1 MWSSDSRQ
9 WSNSSGYQGS
19 RDWNNKSQQS
29 WQASSH
35 DWWASNKDGNVTG
48 SVTASK
54 LVLPSHFKSDDKFF
68 DSSAVGSGNHQFHR
82 VIQSTDWSR
91 KAQLAGRSVEDL
103 RVHEL
108 CFRGMSIREMKA
120 DVDAVAL
127 ECIKEQGFPV
137 PDKHKQAASFMEPL
151 VDVLLKEIKGQE
163 AQAELA
169 IRKFAS
175 RLCATQAKEDV
186 PEGTHHCLLSAF
198 TVTQVAPAAAYAIQ
212 LMLNTVW
219 NGLDLSLPEIW
230 RRIHHY
236 LQDMPSSV
244 DLLEFNDDLVGF
256 FNSVP
261 REMIISALQLL
272 IRNYQQKTGVQV
284 FTIDLR
290 KSTAS
295 AQRALP
301 HKPRGGRSGNIR
313 VLDAQHLVCIAQ
325 LSFRTGVFVANHKCL
340 QQIRGTCIGNQI
352 SPVLS
357 SLPVILRERM
367 WKQYPVDER
376 FPVNP
381 LRATDCES
389 SVASDISIGPPIEW
403 VGRAAW
409 LSEQTKRWQNVPTP
423 ELQEYLR
430 HILSLLPREVI
441 SSENQRLWQMQ
452 PSVVLTFCRA
462 RVAAKLPYTSVFRN
476 TAKVWAANDR
486 IVWEFETHGMP
497 GPALAPTTAS
507 TAHYRWFHC
516 AADLTLIRLCT
527 AGRMLRTCSETVGMQ
542 PGETPYAFF
551 GRAGFDTTPRENA
564 RKVADPQSHGQ
575 NRTGVIVSGRLCT
588 SHHEMMGASTYWE
601 TLQCK
606 EHELVRGTSS
616 DKRWAIRESSAAVD
630 RFYLVCVRPPLT
642 VRVPTWPQLLS
653 DTAAPTEIMSCLMNA
668 PIEDWW

>member
-1 MWSSDSRQ
+1 MH
-9 WSNSSGYQGS
+9 G
-19 RDWNNKSQQS
+19 
-29 WQASSH
+29 ASL
-35 DWWASNKDGNVTG
+35 T
-48 SVTASK
+48 
-54 LVLPSHFKSDDKFF
+54 
-68 DSSAVGSGNHQFHR
+68 
-82 VIQSTDWSR
+82 
-91 KAQLAGRSVEDL
+91 
-103 RVHEL
+103 
-108 CFRGMSIREMKA
+108 
-120 DVDAVAL
+120 
-127 ECIKEQGFPV
+127 
-137 PDKHKQAASFMEPL
+137 
-151 VDVLLKEIKGQE
+151 
-163 AQAELA
+163 
-169 IRKFAS
+169 
-175 RLCATQAKEDV
+175 
-186 PEGTHHCLLSAF
+186 
-198 TVTQVAPAAAYAIQ
+198 TQVARDGTTPKASAITARTVATTSAVTPTDPGAELVLQQAEDTLLDEETMYALLQ
-212 LMLNTVW
+212 QDSLASPLSYHW
-219 NGLDLSLPEIW
+219 SLP
-230 RRIHHY
+230 
-236 LQDMPSSV
+236 PTT
-244 DLLEFNDDLVGF
+244 
-256 FNSVP
+256 
-261 REMIISALQLL
+261 L
-272 IRNYQQKTGVQV
+272 IK
-284 FTIDLR
+284 
-290 KSTAS
+290 
-295 AQRALP
+295 
-301 HKPRGGRSGNIR
+301 
-313 VLDAQHLVCIAQ
+313 
-325 LSFRTGVFVANHKCL
+325 
-340 QQIRGTCIGNQI
+340 
-352 SPVLS
+352 S
-357 SLPVILRERM
+357 SL
-367 WKQYPVDER
+367 
-376 FPVNP
+376 
-381 LRATDCES
+381 
-389 SVASDISIGPPIEW
+389 
-403 VGRAAW
+403 GRAAW

>member
-1 MWSSDSRQ
+1 MYALLQQDSL
-9 WSNSSGYQGS
+9 
-19 RDWNNKSQQS
+19 
-29 WQASSH
+29 AS
-35 DWWASNKDGNVTG
+35 
-48 SVTASK
+48 
-54 LVLPSHFKSDDKFF
+54 
-68 DSSAVGSGNHQFHR
+68 
-82 VIQSTDWSR
+82 
-91 KAQLAGRSVEDL
+91 
-103 RVHEL
+103 
-108 CFRGMSIREMKA
+108 
-120 DVDAVAL
+120 
-127 ECIKEQGFPV
+127 
-137 PDKHKQAASFMEPL
+137 PL
-151 VDVLLKEIKGQE
+151 
-163 AQAELA
+163 
-169 IRKFAS
+169 S
-175 RLCATQAKEDV
+175 Y
-186 PEGTHHCLLSAF
+186 H
-198 TVTQVAPAAAYAIQ
+198 
-212 LMLNTVW
+212 W
-219 NGLDLSLPEIW
+219 SLP
-230 RRIHHY
+230 
-236 LQDMPSSV
+236 PT
-244 DLLEFNDDLVGF
+244 
-256 FNSVP
+256 
-261 REMIISALQLL
+261 AL
-272 IRNYQQKTGVQV
+272 IK
-284 FTIDLR
+284 
-290 KSTAS
+290 
-295 AQRALP
+295 
-301 HKPRGGRSGNIR
+301 
-313 VLDAQHLVCIAQ
+313 
-325 LSFRTGVFVANHKCL
+325 
-340 QQIRGTCIGNQI
+340 
-352 SPVLS
+352 S
-357 SLPVILRERM
+357 SL
-367 WKQYPVDER
+367 
-376 FPVNP
+376 
-381 LRATDCES
+381 
-389 SVASDISIGPPIEW
+389 
-403 VGRAAW
+403 GRAAW

-462 RVAAKLPYTSVFRN
+462 MVAAKLPYTSVFRN

-516 AADLTLIRLCT
+516 GADLTLIGLFT

-564 RKVADPQSHGQ
+564 RKVAELQSHGK